1 LSSLIAA
8 VAVFTAFI
16 APPAYA
22 YVDPGTAS
30 IAIQAI
36 IGAIA
41 AGGIF
46 FRHKISLITQFFR
59 RKARDRPEPGEQSD
73 GR

>member
-1 LSSLIAA
+1 MAA
-8 VAVFTAFI
+8 ILAVFVV
-16 APPAYA
+16 PPAYA

-46 FRHKISLITQFFR
+46 FRHKIGLITQFFR
-59 RKARDRPEPGEQSD
+59 RKGRAEPQDSSDDR
-73 GR
+73 